1 MNIDVEKQEEVVAAL
16 WEFAE
21 QQWLRPPDATKTN
34 SVSVNLASV
43 GETLERIMKVFGYEV
58 VSIE

>member
-1 MNIDVEKQEEVVAAL
+1 MRINVEKQEEVVAAL

-21 QQWLRPPDATKTN
+21 AQSLRPHNATKTN
-34 SVSVNLASV
+34 SVSVNLESV
-43 GETLERIMKVFGYEV
+43 GETLEQIMKVFGYEV

>member
-1 MNIDVEKQEEVVAAL
+1 MTNVEKQEEVVAAL

-21 QQWLRPPDATKTN
+21 AQSLRPHDATKTN

-43 GETLERIMKVFGYEV
+43 GETAERIMNLFGYEMV
-58 VSIE
+58 RID